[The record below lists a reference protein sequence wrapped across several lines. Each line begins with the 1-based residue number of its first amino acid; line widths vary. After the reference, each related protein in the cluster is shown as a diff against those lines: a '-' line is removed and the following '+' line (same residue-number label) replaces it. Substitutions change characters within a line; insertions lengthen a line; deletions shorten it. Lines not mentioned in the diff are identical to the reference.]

1 MNFQRQGHTVKL
13 LFFSAGE
20 VYEVG
25 YVADFGTTEQ
35 GEKGCTCICIME
47 KGRFEKWLLEWQ
59 NNQKHIRFLSLFA
72 LFSLISENIAE
83 RM

>member
-1 MNFQRQGHTVKL
+1 ML

-35 GEKGCTCICIME
+35 GKKSCARIYIMTKGH
-47 KGRFEKWLLEWQ
+47 FEKWLLEREKQ
-59 NNQKHIRFLSLFA
+59 HKHIRFLSLFV
-72 LFSLISENIAE
+72 LFFLISENVAE
-83 RM
+83 RL